1 VCRFAKLFGKSQN
14 SVVQTAVWSS
24 ISIHFNSFQFKL
36 ISIHFNLFIESTQLI
51 SNMYLYKNWN
61 KLKLKWIEMNWYG
74 SSHRLSKQLSPCLLL
89 TWQWRR
95 SPDHWASTDW
105 CSRCCCRWEE
115 RCRHWP
121 ERSRSRCCCWC
132 YCSGYWL
139 RNCRSGAA
147 KWREGNWYSRSDCP
161 CHSWC
166 SGGSFSR
173 MPYLKW
179 K

>member
-1 VCRFAKLFGKSQN
+1 
-14 SVVQTAVWSS
+14 
-24 ISIHFNSFQFKL
+24 
-36 ISIHFNLFIESTQLI
+36 
-51 SNMYLYKNWN
+51 MYLPKLEPFGSDFR
-61 KLKLKWIEMNWYG
+61 KLKTIRYTVYLIVLAVFPGICVDSRNCLSNPKIV
-74 SSHRLSKQLSPCLLL
+74 LSKQLSPCLLL

-105 CSRCCCRWEE
+105 CSRCCCRWGE

-121 ERSRSRCCCWC
+121 GRSRCCCWC